1 MSVCAN
7 FKEYPIVSLERNELA
22 STDSSVKGVTEDSGG
37 IRKSTNI
44 YYVPVRC
51 PNTFSVQ
58 GAGDR
63 AINNTGMVTGL
74 SDHAN
79 KDC

>member
-1 MSVCAN
+1 MNICAN

-22 STDSSVKGVTEDSGG
+22 STDSSVKRVTEDSGG
-37 IRKSTNI
+37 IRKSINI